1 MRTGALAASIEEG
14 VKALQQTLPEGAAE
28 RLALLLKELER
39 WGRRINLTAIREPSA
54 MVSAHVLDSL
64 SVRPHLRGGQVVD
77 IGTGAGFPGLPLAIA
92 ESDVEFV
99 LLDANAK
106 KIGFVQHIV
115 GRLGLDNVVAA
126 RSRAEDYAP
135 GRGFDTVIARAVT
148 STAGLIDLGAHL
160 LNERGAILA
169 LKGRRPS
176 AELDALPDDWTY
188 TVTELAVPGLEEH
201 ARHLVVLT
209 KKQVTG

>member
-1 MRTGALAASIEEG
+1 M
-14 VKALQQTLPEGAAE
+14 
-28 RLALLLKELER
+28 LLDELGR
-39 WGRRINLTAIREPSA
+39 WGRRVNLTAIRDPQA

-64 SVRPHLRGGQVVD
+64 TVRPHLHGRSVID

-92 ESDVEFV
+92 EPAMEFV

-115 GRLGLDNVVAA
+115 GRLGLGNVSAV

-160 LNERGAILA
+160 LNERGVILA
-169 LKGRRPS
+169 LKGRHPT
-176 AELDALPDDWTY
+176 AELNTLPHDWTY
-188 TVTELAVPGLEEH
+188 TVTELAVPGLEDH
-201 ARHLVVLT
+201 ARHLVVL
-209 KKQVTG
+209 KRNR